1 MSQSPQIATT
11 NKKIWFISDLHL
23 DVSRPHLF
31 QLFDQFIDDIHDQAE
46 TLYILGDL
54 FEFWIGDD
62 ILDMPVC
69 EPYLPVL
76 NKLKALSDSGV
87 SIFFI
92 QGNRDFLLQH
102 KFMERIGGELLPDQ
116 QIINLYGVP
125 TLIMHGDT
133 LCTDDK
139 GYQRM
144 RWLFRLKIVQKIY
157 LSLSPEKR
165 GKQAKGVRTVTS
177 EKTKQKDYNILDVN
191 QHTVEKE
198 MKKAGVFQLIHGHTH
213 RPKTH
218 SFELDNQPAR
228 RIVLGDWQDK
238 SSFLECS
245 PDGAMRLYTGRE

>member
-1 MSQSPQIATT
+1 MSNNVTK
-11 NKKIWFISDLHL
+11 NKTWFISDLHL

-31 QLFDQFIDDIHDQAE
+31 KLFDQFIDDILQYKGKAE

-62 ILDMPVC
+62 ILDTPVC
-69 EPYLPVL
+69 APYLPII
-76 NKLKALSDSGV
+76 NKLQALSDSGV
-87 SIFFI
+87 SVFFI
-92 QGNRDFLLQH
+92 QGNRDFLLQQ
-102 KFMERIGGELLPDQ
+102 KFMQRIGGELLPDQ
-116 QIINLYGVP
+116 QVIDLYGVP

-144 RWLFRLKIVQKIY
+144 RWLFRRKIIQKLY
-157 LSLSPEKR
+157 LSRSPEKR
-165 GKQAKGVRTVTS
+165 GKQAKGVREVTS
-177 EKTKQKDYNILDVN
+177 EKTKQKDYKILDVN
-191 QHTVEKE
+191 QQSVEKE
-198 MKKAGVFQLIHGHTH
+198 MQKAGVFQLIHGHTH

-218 SFELDNQPAR
+218 SFELNGQPAR

-238 SSFLECS
+238 ASFLECS